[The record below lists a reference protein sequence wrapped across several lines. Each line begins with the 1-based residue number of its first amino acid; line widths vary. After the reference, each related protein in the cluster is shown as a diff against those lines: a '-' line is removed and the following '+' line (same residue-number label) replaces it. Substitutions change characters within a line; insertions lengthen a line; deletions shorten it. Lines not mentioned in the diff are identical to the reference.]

1 MTHPKHTGLA
11 NRPQTALTD
20 VRFGARS
27 ISRFRV
33 MPALT
38 QGSPLR
44 RFLGWCGV
52 DRPAQSRS
60 CSYWASV
67 IEFSILTE
75 CRGRLPC
82 SQSLSA
88 PS

>member
-11 NRPQTALTD
+11 NRPNG

-27 ISRFRV
+27 ISRFRA

-44 RFLGWCGV
+44 RFWAGTALIGP
-52 DRPAQSRS
+52 RSR
-60 CSYWASV
+60 ALV
-67 IEFSILTE
+67 LIGL
-75 CRGRLPC
+75 
-82 SQSLSA
+82 Q
-88 PS
+88 

>member
-1 MTHPKHTGLA
+1 MTHPEHTGLA
-11 NRPQTALTD
+11 D
-20 VRFGARS
+20 SGK
-27 ISRFRV
+27 
-33 MPALT
+33 PAA
-38 QGSPLR
+38 P
-44 RFLGWCGV
+44 FLGWRSV
-52 DRPAQSRS
+52 DLSAQPRS

-67 IEFSILTE
+67 IEFSILTK

>member
-11 NRPQTALTD
+11 NHPNGCTLWRAIDKPPSGDARPHS
-20 VRFGARS
+20 GK
-27 ISRFRV
+27 
-33 MPALT
+33 PAA
-38 QGSPLR
+38 P
-44 RFLGWCGV
+44 FLGWYGV